1 MVHGPYQVPASPNF
15 ATGGMYPERQMILIS
30 FAGDDSQ
37 RYCDVYQSKRDQNW
51 YIFNDSWQH
60 LVAGA
65 KPAQIVY

>member
-1 MVHGPYQVPASPNF
+1 
-15 ATGGMYPERQMILIS
+15 MILIS

-65 KPAQIVY
+65 KPAQIAY